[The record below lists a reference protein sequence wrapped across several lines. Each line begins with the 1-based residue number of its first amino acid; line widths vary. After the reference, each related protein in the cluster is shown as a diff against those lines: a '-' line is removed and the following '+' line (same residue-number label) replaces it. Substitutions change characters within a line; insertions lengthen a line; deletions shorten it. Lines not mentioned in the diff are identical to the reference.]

1 MGSWTGTVPS
11 FIAGQRAVA
20 SAFQTLADIATAL
33 TAARSTF
40 ATTATNL
47 TAGTG
52 GTSSM
57 RYRRLGSGEV
67 QGRYL
72 FVYGSAS
79 AAVGSSPR
87 VSLPADP
94 HSSYASGGSATAG
107 FAQVGRGILYDTS
120 TGAYRKAIGLLNSNR
135 EMLIAYWDTATTLAA
150 IGSTAPWTWAVG
162 DIIQIDFQYEP
173 A

>member
-1 MGSWTGTVPS
+1 MGSWTGTVPA

-33 TAARSTF
+33 TGARGTF
-40 ATTATNL
+40 ASSVTNL
-47 TAGTG
+47 TPGTG

-72 FVYGSAS
+72 FVYGSS
-79 AAVGSSPR
+79 GAAVGSSPR
-87 VSLPADP
+87 CSLPADP
-94 HSSYASGGSATAG
+94 HSSYASGGSVSAG
-107 FAQVGRGILYDTS
+107 FARVGTGILYDTS
-120 TGAYRKAIGLLNSNR
+120 VGAYRDAIGLLNSSR

-150 IGSTAPWTWAVG
+150 ISSTTPWTWAAG
-162 DIIQIDFQYEP
+162 DRIQIDFLYEP